1 MIPSEPWVRLT
12 RLYARVWPMN
22 NKVIVRIANTAARV
36 RRSSRPIGAKTMAV
50 PMPIGMTQANV
61 Q

>member
-1 MIPSEPWVRLT
+1 
-12 RLYARVWPMN
+12 MN